1 MSTKN
6 DDRSYWNNKGK
17 YQKQADTLAKLVPN
31 SGEAS
36 DPKIEL
42 FRRVQNLYY
51 EIFNNGG
58 DNLEGDGNDFE
69 VVRLE
74 HEGFRLP
81 TVNRIIEELNKEDEH
96 YESIGDPHQY
106 FERAQVEMDNVMD
119 KVIEQITGEK
129 TK

>member
-1 MSTKN
+1 LTSN

-17 YQKQADTLAKLVPN
+17 YQKEADTLAKLVPN

-36 DPKIEL
+36 DPKVDL

-58 DNLEGDGNDFE
+58 GNLEGEGNDFE

-81 TVNRIIEELNKEDEH
+81 IVSRMIVEQNKVDENYEL
-96 YESIGDPHQY
+96 IGDPHQY
-106 FERAQVEMDNVMD
+106 FEQAQVEMDNVMD

>member
-1 MSTKN
+1 MTKN

-17 YQKQADTLAKLVPN
+17 YQKEADTLAKLVPN

-36 DPKIEL
+36 DPKVDL

-58 DNLEGDGNDFE
+58 GNLEGEGNDFE

-74 HEGFRLP
+74 HEGFKLP
-81 TVNRIIEELNKEDEH
+81 IVSRMVVEQNKVDENYEL
-96 YESIGDPHQY
+96 IGDPHQY
-106 FERAQVEMDNVMD
+106 FEQAQVEMDNVMD